1 LVKALKKFHGAPP
14 KREPT
19 GERFQIG
26 VRLTSEQKRRL
37 DAAAE
42 ESGRSQSQEVELRLA
57 HTFDRQDLLP
67 EVMSLAYGREIAGI
81 LMIVGHAMQDIFQSE
96 SLARTLSADT
106 PVFKRAVEAA
116 SVLLAAAGPP
126 LRSSKPD
133 FGIDYPK
140 DVIKDAKEVIDALL
154 GDDEDDASLLF
165 RDRKAILSLVDRTA
179 LRKMQKR
186 LQDEEKS

>member
-1 LVKALKKFHGAPP
+1 VKALKKFHGAPP

-26 VRLTSEQKRRL
+26 VRLTSEHKRRL
-37 DAAAE
+37 DVAAE
-42 ESGRSQSQEVELRLA
+42 ESGRSQSQEVEIRLA

-67 EVMSLAYGREIAGI
+67 EVLILAYGREIAGI
-81 LMIVGHAMQDIFQSE
+81 LMIIGHAMRDIFQSE
-96 SLARTLSADT
+96 SLASTLSADT
-106 PVFKRAVEAA
+106 AVFKRAVEAA

-126 LRSSKPD
+126 LRSSKVD
-133 FGIDYPK
+133 FGDYPK
-140 DVIKDAKEVIDALL
+140 DVIKYAKGVIDALL